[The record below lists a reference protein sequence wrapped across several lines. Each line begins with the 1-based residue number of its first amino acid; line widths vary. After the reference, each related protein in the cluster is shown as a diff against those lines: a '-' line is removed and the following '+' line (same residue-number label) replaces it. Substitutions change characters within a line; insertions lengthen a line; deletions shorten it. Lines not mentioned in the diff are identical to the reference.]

1 MSDLLLIKKKYKIL
15 EKIGEGKFGVV
26 YKGKNIRSEEPVAI
40 KLEHKSNAVKI
51 LRTETTI
58 LNYLYKNG
66 CKFIPL
72 VHWFGIFL
80 ESPTLVMT
88 YYEQSLETY
97 IEKNDNISLE
107 QKEKIFQ
114 VILNIIESIHEQY
127 VIHRDIKPQNF
138 MMKGTELFLID
149 FGMAT
154 MYVDSDKIHIPEKK
168 DKSDLIGTPRFM
180 SINIHNGWEPSRRDD
195 VISACYIYMYMIFE
209 SLPWDNTSERQELKK
224 KDYLIV
230 LVKDY
235 VTFSSFLKY
244 SYNIEFKEKPIYTS
258 EFVAD
263 KFI

>member
-1 MSDLLLIKKKYKIL
+1 MSDLLLIKNKYKIL
-15 EKIGEGKFGVV
+15 EKMGEGKFGAV
-26 YKGKNIRSEEPVAI
+26 YKGKNINSNEPVAV
-40 KLEHKSNAVKI
+40 KLEHKSNTVKI

-88 YYEQSLETY
+88 YYEQSLESY
-97 IEKNDNISLE
+97 IEKNRNISLE
-107 QKEKIFQ
+107 KKEKIFQ
-114 VILNIIESIHEQY
+114 VILNIIESVHEQY

-154 MYVDSDKIHIPEKK
+154 MYVDSNKIHIPEKK
-168 DKSDLIGTPRFM
+168 DKTDLIGTPRFM

-195 VISACYIYMYMIFE
+195 IISACYIYMYMLFGN
-209 SLPWDNTSERQELKK
+209 LPWDNSDNRHELKK
-224 KDYLIV
+224 WDILMPLLKDYSFV
-230 LVKDY
+230 HP
-235 VTFSSFLKY
+235 FLKHSY
-244 SYNIEFKEKPIYTS
+244 SLEFKDRPVYTFKS
-258 EFVAD
+258 FE
-263 KFI
+263 

>member
-15 EKIGEGKFGVV
+15 EKIGEGKFGAV
-26 YKGKNIRSEEPVAI
+26 YKGKNIRSEEPVAV

-88 YYEQSLETY
+88 YYEQSLESY

-168 DKSDLIGTPRFM
+168 DKTDPIGTPRFM

-195 VISACYIYMYMIFE
+195 IISACYIYMYMLFG
-209 SLPWDNTSERQELKK
+209 SLPWDNSYERHELKK
-224 KDYLIV
+224 WEYLIP
-230 LVKDY
+230 LLKNNPFLHS
-235 VTFSSFLKY
+235 FSKHSY
-244 SYNIEFKEKPIYTS
+244 SLEFKETPVYTFKNF
-258 EFVAD
+258 E
-263 KFI
+263 

>member
-15 EKIGEGKFGVV
+15 EKIGEGKFGAV
-26 YKGKNIRSEEPVAI
+26 YKGKNIKSEEQVAV

-88 YYEQSLETY
+88 YYEHSLETY
-97 IEKNDNISLE
+97 IEKTVDISLE

-154 MYVDSDKIHIPEKK
+154 MYVDSDKVHIPEKK
-168 DKSDLIGTPRFM
+168 DKTDLLGTPRFM
-180 SINIHNGWEPSRRDD
+180 SINIHNGWEPTRRDD
-195 VISACYIYMYMIFE
+195 VISACYIYLYMLFIK
-209 SLPWDNTSERQELKK
+209 LPWDNSRERHELKK
-224 KDYLIV
+224 WDNVGHLLQDYPNI
-230 LVKDY
+230 Y
-235 VTFSSFLKY
+235 CFLKN
-244 SYNIEFKEKPIYTS
+244 SYDLLFKDNPVYAFKN
-258 EFVAD
+258 FQ
-263 KFI
+263 

>member
-15 EKIGEGKFGVV
+15 EKIGEGKFGAV
-26 YKGKNIRSEEPVAI
+26 YKGKNIKSEEPVAV

-72 VHWFGIFL
+72 VYWFGIFL

-97 IEKNDNISLE
+97 IEKNVVIALE

-114 VILNIIESIHEQY
+114 VILNIVESIHEQY

-154 MYVDSDKIHIPEKK
+154 MYVDSDKLHIPEKK
-168 DKSDLIGTPRFM
+168 DKTDLLGTPRFM
-180 SINIHNGWEPSRRDD
+180 SINIHNGWEPTRRDD
-195 VISACYIYMYMIFE
+195 VISACYIYLYMLFR
-209 SLPWDNTSERQELKK
+209 SLPWDNCDERHELKK
-224 KDYLIV
+224 WDNVEYLIQN
-230 LVKDY
+230 Y
-235 VTFSSFLKY
+235 PNISSFFKQSYDLLFKDKPVY
-244 SYNIEFKEKPIYTS
+244 SFKSFE
-258 EFVAD
+258 
-263 KFI
+263 

>member
-15 EKIGEGKFGVV
+15 EKIGEGKFGAV
-26 YKGKNIRSEEPVAI
+26 YKGKNIKSEELVAV

-72 VHWFGIFL
+72 VHWFGVFL

-97 IEKNDNISLE
+97 IEKNADISLE

-114 VILNIIESIHEQY
+114 VILNIIESVHEQY

-154 MYVDSDKIHIPEKK
+154 MYVDSDKVHIPEKK
-168 DKSDLIGTPRFM
+168 DKNDLLGTPRFM

-195 VISACYIYMYMIFE
+195 VISTCYIYLYMLFG
-209 SLPWDNTSERQELKK
+209 SLPWDNSLERHELKK
-224 KDYLIV
+224 WDNVGHLIRYHPIV
-230 LVKDY
+230 
-235 VTFSSFLKY
+235 SSFVNRSY
-244 SYNIEFKEKPIYTS
+244 SLEFKDKPIYS
-258 EFVAD
+258 FKIFE
-263 KFI
+263 

>member
-1 MSDLLLIKKKYKIL
+1 MSDILLIKKKYKIL

-26 YKGKNIRSEEPVAI
+26 YKGKNIKTQELIAV
-40 KLEHKSNAVKI
+40 KLEHKYNSVKI
-51 LRTETTI
+51 LKTETTI

-72 VHWFGIFL
+72 VHWFGVFV
-80 ESPTLVMT
+80 ESPVLVMT

-97 IEKNDNISLE
+97 IEKNANMSLE

-114 VILNIIESIHEQY
+114 VILNIIESIHQQY

-154 MYVDSDKIHIPEKK
+154 MYVDSYKVHVPEKK
-168 DKSDLIGTPRFM
+168 DKIDLVGTPRFM

-195 VISACYIYMYMIFE
+195 VISACYIYMYMCSG
-209 SLPWDNTSERQELKK
+209 SLLWDNSCERHELKK
-224 KDYLIV
+224 WENLIP
-230 LVKDY
+230 LLKNNP
-235 VTFSSFLKY
+235 FLHSFLKHSY
-244 SYNIEFKEKPIYTS
+244 SLEFKETPVYTFKNF
-258 EFVAD
+258 E
-263 KFI
+263 

>member
-15 EKIGEGKFGVV
+15 EKIGEGKFGAV
-26 YKGKNIRSEEPVAI
+26 YKGKNIKSEEPVAI

-88 YYEQSLETY
+88 YYEQSLESY
-97 IEKNDNISLE
+97 IEKTSSIPLE

-154 MYVDSDKIHIPEKK
+154 MYVNSEKVHVPEKK
-168 DKSDLIGTPRFM
+168 DKPDLIGTPRFM

-195 VISACYIYMYMIFE
+195 VISACYIYMYMFFG
-209 SLPWDNTSERQELKK
+209 SLPWDNSDKRQELKK
-224 KDYLIV
+224 WENLMNYLKDNLF
-230 LVKDY
+230 LQ
-235 VTFSSFLKY
+235 SFLKH
-244 SYNIEFKEKPIYTS
+244 SYNLLFKDTPAYTFKNF
-258 EFVAD
+258 E
-263 KFI
+263 

>member
-15 EKIGEGKFGVV
+15 EKIGEGKFGAV
-26 YKGKNIRSEEPVAI
+26 YKGKNIKSEEQVAV

-88 YYEQSLETY
+88 YYERSLETY
-97 IEKNDNISLE
+97 IEKNTDVSLE

-114 VILNIIESIHEQY
+114 VILNIIESVHEQY

-154 MYVDSDKIHIPEKK
+154 MYVDADKVHIPEKK
-168 DKSDLIGTPRFM
+168 DKPDLIGTPRFM
-180 SINIHNGWEPSRRDD
+180 SINIHNGWELTRRDD
-195 VISACYIYMYMIFE
+195 VISACYVYMYMLFG
-209 SLPWDNTSERQELKK
+209 SLPWDNSCERHELKK
-224 KDYLIV
+224 LENLMP
-230 LVKDY
+230 LVKDNP
-235 VTFSSFLKY
+235 FLHSFLKH
-244 SYNIEFKEKPIYTS
+244 SYNLLFKDTPAYTFKNF
-258 EFVAD
+258 E
-263 KFI
+263 

>member
-15 EKIGEGKFGVV
+15 EKIGEGKFGAV
-26 YKGKNIRSEEPVAI
+26 YKGKNIKSEEPVAV

-88 YYEQSLETY
+88 YYEQSLESY
-97 IEKNDNISLE
+97 IEKNGNISLE

-168 DKSDLIGTPRFM
+168 DKTDLIGTPRFM

-195 VISACYIYMYMIFE
+195 IISACYIYMYMLFGY
-209 SLPWDNTSERQELKK
+209 LPWDNSYERHELKK
-224 KDYLIV
+224 WENLIP
-230 LVKDY
+230 LVKE
-235 VTFSSFLKY
+235 FSDVSLFLKN
-244 SYNIEFKEKPIYTS
+244 SYALEFKSNPVYTFKNF
-258 EFVAD
+258 E
-263 KFI
+263 

>member
-26 YKGKNIRSEEPVAI
+26 YKGKNIKTQELIAV
-40 KLEHKSNAVKI
+40 KLEHNHNSVKI
-51 LRTETTI
+51 LKTETTI

-97 IEKNDNISLE
+97 IEKNANMSLE

-114 VILNIIESIHEQY
+114 VILNIIESVHQQY

-138 MMKGTELFLID
+138 MMKSTELFLID

-154 MYVDSDKIHIPEKK
+154 MYVDSEKEHVPEKK
-168 DKSDLIGTPRFM
+168 DKIDLVGTPRFM

-195 VISACYIYMYMIFE
+195 VISAGYIYIYMLFG
-209 SLPWDNTSERQELKK
+209 SLPWDNSDKRQELKK
-224 KDYLIV
+224 WDNLTNYLKDYL
-230 LVKDY
+230 
-235 VTFSSFLKY
+235 FFCSFLKH
-244 SYNIEFKEKPIYTS
+244 SYDLEFKSNPVYTFKNF
-258 EFVAD
+258 E
-263 KFI
+263 

>member
-15 EKIGEGKFGVV
+15 EKIGEGKFGAV
-26 YKGKNIRSEEPVAI
+26 YKGKNIKSEEPVAV

-72 VHWFGIFL
+72 VYWFGIFL

-88 YYEQSLETY
+88 HYEHSLETY
-97 IEKNDNISLE
+97 IEKNVDIALE

-114 VILNIIESIHEQY
+114 VILNIIESVHEQY

-154 MYVDSDKIHIPEKK
+154 MYVDSDKLHIPEKK
-168 DKSDLIGTPRFM
+168 DKTDLLGTPRFM

-195 VISACYIYMYMIFE
+195 IISACYIYFYMMFG
-209 SLPWDNTSERQELKK
+209 SLPWDNRDERHELKK
-224 KDYLIV
+224 WDNVGHLIQDYPNL
-230 LVKDY
+230 
-235 VTFSSFLKY
+235 SSFFKH
-244 SYNIEFKEKPIYTS
+244 SYELEFKTKPVYS
-258 EFVAD
+258 FKSFE
-263 KFI
+263 